1 MTNSWN
7 DLQNADV
14 FMVCGANPAENHPI
28 SFKWIT
34 KAMDNGA
41 KLIVADPR
49 FTRTASRADVFA
61 HLRPGTDIAFFG
73 GMINYILSNN
83 LWFDEYVKQY
93 TNASYLI
100 NPNYSF
106 KDGMFGGYDEA
117 NKKYN
122 FDTWTYQTNADGST
136 IKDATLQNPQ
146 CVFQLMKT
154 HYSRYTEDIVA
165 KTCGMPK
172 DKFEEIC
179 KLYASTGKPD
189 KAGTLLYAMG
199 LTQHTTGVNNIRAF
213 AIIQCLL
220 GNMGIA
226 GGGVNAMRGE
236 SNVQGST
243 DFGLLQGTI
252 PGYNNLPNA
261 ATTPTWAKYKEVEVT
276 KTGYTLN
283 RDKWV
288 VSMNKAWW
296 GDAATV
302 ANDFCYDW
310 LPKNG
315 TGFQKKGY
323 TWTALFEAMYAGEIK
338 GLMCWGQNPAVSGP
352 NSNLEAKALEKLEWL
367 MVADLWE
374 TETAAFWKRPGATP
388 ANIKTEV
395 FLLPAVGSYEKEG
408 TVANSSRLIQWRY
421 KAIDGP
427 GEAEDDLQILNKLG
441 KELQALYKADAKAK
455 FPAPIVNLTW
465 NYGDKIDANVVAAE
479 INGYTVADK
488 KPLASFAALTNTG
501 TTACGCWIYSGYFN
515 NADITK
521 APCKRRDNT
530 TDTTGLGIFKD
541 WAFSWPVNRRI
552 IYNRASCNAAGTPWN
567 PKKVL
572 VAWDG
577 AKWITNDVPDFAI
590 VTAAT
595 ATAPSVPNLP
605 SATAGAP
612 FIMNA
617 EGVAKIFVPKGAV
630 KDGPFPEHYEAI
642 ESVIKNPVSKT
653 QNNPAAIIWGSDA
666 NKLTKF
672 GDNVCPIIAITYRVT
687 EHWQTG
693 SMTRQLPWLAEMQPE
708 MFVEISP
715 LLAKKKGITNG
726 EWVKVASARGEVM
739 CRAIVTERL
748 KGFKLCEGEPEVAG
762 MPFHF
767 GYMGN
772 ITGGPDKNKSY
783 GANQLSPHVAEPNT
797 GMPEYKAFLVDVRKV
812 T

>member
-14 FMVCGANPAENHPI
+14 FMVCGSNPAENHPVC
-28 SFKWIT
+28 FKWVT
-34 KAMDNGA
+34 KAMNSGA
-41 KLIVADPR
+41 KLIVVDPR
-49 FTRTASRADVFA
+49 FTRTAAKADVFA

-73 GMINYILSNN
+73 GMINYILANK
-83 LWFDEYVKQY
+83 LYFEEYVKQY

-100 NPNYSF
+100 NPNYLF
-106 KDGMFGGYDEA
+106 KDGMFSGYDTA
-117 NKKYN
+117 NKKYA
-122 FDTWTYQTNADGST
+122 FDTWTYQTNADGTT
-136 IKDATLQNPQ
+136 IKDPSLTSPQ

-154 HYSRYTEDIVA
+154 HYSRYTPDMVA
-165 KTCGMPK
+165 KTCGMPT

-199 LTQHTTGVNNIRAF
+199 LTQHTVGVNNIRAF
-213 AIIQCLL
+213 AIIQGLL

-226 GGGVNAMRGE
+226 GGGINALRGE

-261 ATTPTWAKYKEVEVT
+261 ATTPTLAKYKEVEVT
-276 KTGYTLN
+276 KTGFTTN

-288 VSMNKAWW
+288 ISMLKAWW
-296 GDAATV
+296 GDAATP
-302 ANDFCYDW
+302 ANDFAYDW

-315 TGFQKKGY
+315 VGFQKKGY
-323 TWTALFEAMYAGEIK
+323 TWTALFEAMYAGDIK
-338 GLMCWGQNPAVSGP
+338 GLLCWGQNPAISGP
-352 NSNLEAKALEKLEWL
+352 NSNLEAKALEKLEW
-367 MVADLWE
+367 MVDVDLWE
-374 TETAAFWKRPGATP
+374 TETAAFWKRPGAKP
-388 ANIKTEV
+388 EDIKTEV

-408 TVANSSRLIQWRY
+408 SISNSSRLIQWRY

-427 GEAEDDLQILNKLG
+427 GEAEDDLWILNKLG
-441 KELQALYKADAKAK
+441 QELQALYKADPAAK

-465 NYGDKIDANVVAAE
+465 SYGIKPNPADVAKE
-479 INGYTVADK
+479 INGYFVADK
-488 KPLASFAALTNTG
+488 KPMAKFADLKNDG
-501 TTACGCWIYSGYFN
+501 STACGCWIYSGYFN
-515 NADITK
+515 GDGNNA
-521 APCKRRDNT
+521 ARRDNK
-530 TDTTGLGIFKD
+530 TDPGALGLFPK
-541 WAFSWPVNRRI
+541 WAYSWPANRRI
-552 IYNRASCNAAGTPWN
+552 IYNRCSCNAAGVPWN

-577 AKWITNDVPDFAI
+577 AKWIRNDVPDFSFES
-590 VTAAT
+590 T
-595 ATAPSVPNLP
+595 PGVPNPP

-617 EGVAKIFVPKGAV
+617 EGVMKLFVPKGGV
-630 KDGPFPEHYEAI
+630 KDGPFPEHYEPI
-642 ESVIKNPVSKT
+642 ESVIKNPLSKQQT
-653 QNNPAAIIWGSDA
+653 NPAAIIWGSDLS
-666 NKLTKF
+666 KLTKF
-672 GDNVCPIIAITYRVT
+672 GDKICPIIAITYRVS

-693 SMTRQLPWLAEMQPE
+693 SMTRELPWLAECMPE

-715 LLAKKKGITNG
+715 ILAEKKGITNG

-772 ITGGPDKNKSY
+772 ITGGPDATKSY
-783 GANQLSPHVAEPNT
+783 GVNQLSPHVAEPNT